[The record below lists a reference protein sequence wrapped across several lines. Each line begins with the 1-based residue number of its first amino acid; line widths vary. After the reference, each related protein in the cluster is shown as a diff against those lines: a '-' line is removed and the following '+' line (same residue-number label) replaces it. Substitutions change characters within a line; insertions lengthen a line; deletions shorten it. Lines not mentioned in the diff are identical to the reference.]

1 MNKKKILYAEDDR
14 LSRELVKEPLGLE
27 GFEVLVSFSG
37 KDVRGMFQ
45 EEEGIAV
52 VVLDIEMPGGYDGF
66 EVAEHIQGT
75 DTQVPFVFYTSH
87 DERDYFQCACRH
99 GMRAFVVKGGSMEE
113 LVVTVKNALRADNTH
128 LHFLADGVTFDDN
141 TFDFCR
147 GGKCKHLSF
156 LEGRVLAILCQN
168 KGRLVTKERLI
179 RAGWGELHWDSGNE
193 QLPKAIGRL
202 RSLLR
207 NTGVELKVVNGKGYW
222 LIDKTGR

>member
-14 LSRELVKEPLGLE
+14 LSRELVKERLEKE
-27 GFEVLVSFSG
+27 GFEVLVASNG
-37 KDVRGMFQ
+37 KEACRIFQ

-179 RAGWGELHWDSGNE
+179 RAGWENSEATGNG
-193 QLPKAIGRL
+193 QLSKIISDL

-207 NTGVELKVVNGKGYW
+207 NTGMEIKVVNGKGYW

>member
-14 LSRELVKEPLGLE
+14 LSREMVKERLEKE
-27 GFEVLVSFSG
+27 GFEVLVASNG
-37 KDVRGMFQ
+37 KEACRIFQ

-75 DTQVPFVFYTSH
+75 DTQVSFVFYTSH

-141 TFDFCR
+141 TFEFCI
-147 GGKCKHLSF
+147 GKKCRNLSF
-156 LEGRVLAILCQN
+156 LEGRVLTILCQN

-179 RAGWGELHWDSGNE
+179 RAGWEDLDWLQARN
-193 QLPKAIGRL
+193 QLSKSILRL
-202 RSLLR
+202 RDVLR
-207 NTGVELKVVNGKGYW
+207 GTGVELKVVNGKGYW